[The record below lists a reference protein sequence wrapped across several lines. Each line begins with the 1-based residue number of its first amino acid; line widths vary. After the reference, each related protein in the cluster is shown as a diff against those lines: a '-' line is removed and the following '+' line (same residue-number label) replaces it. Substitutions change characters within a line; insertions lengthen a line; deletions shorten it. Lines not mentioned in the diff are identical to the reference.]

1 MRNPRTF
8 KELLAD
14 PRVADGWW
22 EYDGDGDT
30 HKERDKPSLW
40 IYLGKGWYDERDRSC
55 IHTKTVKEACA
66 RIRDFS
72 FDPNR
77 D

>member
-8 KELLAD
+8 KQLLAD

-22 EYDGDGDT
+22 EDDGYGDT
-30 HKERDKPSLW
+30 PEEWDKPSLW
-40 IYLGKGWYDERDRSC
+40 IYMKDGWNDRRGGL
-55 IHTKTVKEACA
+55 IHTKTVKEACE
-66 RIRDFS
+66 RIKGFS